1 MAAPLL
7 PKSERDLLVTLTKD
21 ALCFRVQ
28 ELVAVGWSY
37 QSIANAF
44 TPVKTRSTIR
54 AWTVRK
60 VKEQTSISP
69 VPRPPIKSP
78 RLRRVRPKSPGIPI
92 DEQLRIARLSPL
104 ASRYRSRTSPASASF
119 NANHERSD
127 IAKNLYLKGVTVSE
141 LARVSGVTYRAMK
154 RRVDRALTV

>member
-28 ELVAVGWSY
+28 ELVNAGWSY

-44 TPVKTRSTIR
+44 TPVKTRSTVR
-54 AWTVRK
+54 SWAVRK
-60 VKEQTSISP
+60 VKDQNSVAP
-69 VPRPPIKSP
+69 VPRPPIKAP
-78 RLRRVRPKSPGIPI
+78 RLRRVRPKSPGIPH

-104 ASRYRSRTSPASASF
+104 ARRYRSRTAPSSASF
-119 NANHERSD
+119 NANHELSQ
-127 IAKNLYLKGVTVSE
+127 IAKDLYLKGVTVSE